1 MMTRCV
7 IYTRVSTN
15 NQTIDNQLNVLREV
29 AKLKGYEIVKEYT
42 DEGISGAKGRE
53 DRQGFDE
60 LIKDATRKKFDII
73 LCWSV
78 DRLGRNLSHLV
89 SFLNEIQSVSC
100 DLYIHQSGLDT
111 STPMGKMMFQLT
123 GIFAEFERSM
133 ISERVRAG
141 QKRSKKKNGR
151 PTNMNEGLVHSIK
164 FMREQGVGIRKI
176 ATELQVGVGTIYKV
190 LEAA

>member
-1 MMTRCV
+1 MTRCV

-15 NQTIDNQLNVLREV
+15 NQTIDNQLNVLREI
-29 AKLKGYEIVKEYT
+29 AKLKGYEIVREYS

-53 DRQGFDE
+53 ERKGFDE

-89 SFLNEIQSVSC
+89 SFLNEIQSVGC

-133 ISERVRAG
+133 ISERVIAG
-141 QKRSKKKNGR
+141 QKRSKKK
-151 PTNMNEGLVHSIK
+151 TWV
-164 FMREQGVGIRKI
+164 F
-176 ATELQVGVGTIYKV
+176 TEKR
-190 LEAA
+190 

>member
-1 MMTRCV
+1 MTRCV

-15 NQTIDNQLNVLREV
+15 DQTIDNQLNVLREI
-29 AKLKGYEIVKEYT
+29 ALLKGYEIVREYA

-53 DRQGFDE
+53 ERKGFDE

-89 SFLNEIQSVSC
+89 SFLNEIQSVGC
-100 DLYIHQSGLDT
+100 DLYVHQSGLDT

-123 GIFAEFERSM
+123 GIFAEFERTM
-133 ISERVRAG
+133 ISERVIAG

-151 PTNMNEGLVHSIK
+151 PTNMNDGLVHSIK
-164 FMREQGVGIRKI
+164 YMREQGVGIRKI

-190 LEAA
+190 LEVA